1 MIPKKIEKFSI
12 SLQTFFCGEYT
23 IEPQLEKK
31 DKSLHYRWGYSIVY
45 PDILSFQPLGST
57 NTKNFSHNNDKKRD
71 NNDSNFSSGVF

>member
-1 MIPKKIEKFSI
+1 MPDVGFDLFETPDDPKENWKIFNI
-12 SLQTFFCGEYT
+12 TPNLFCGEYT

-57 NTKNFSHNNDKKRD
+57 NTKKFFS
-71 NNDSNFSSGVF
+71 

>member
-1 MIPKKIEKFSI
+1 MILKKIEKFSI

-31 DKSLHYRWGYSIVY
+31 DKSLHYRYSIVY